1 MLTQLLI
8 NVVFF
13 ERTCQDGMTQTQD
26 MLLLGALCA
35 ALICFWLTCSIFGAL
50 LTSFA
55 TYIIPS
61 AVYIIAFRKVE
72 TRKAATMQPPAFL
85 GRSWNVAFA
94 INIFII
100 FTIAIVGTGFG
111 GWASIAAFIAAS
123 NQYKVFGACYQC
135 TAATPVPSAPRSG

>member
-1 MLTQLLI
+1 
-8 NVVFF
+8 
-13 ERTCQDGMTQTQD
+13 MTQTQD

-72 TRKAATMQPPAFL
+72 TRKAATMQPQPFL

-123 NQYKVFGACYQC
+123 NQYKVFGSLLSVHCRNSGPISSQVWVMSQELVRC
-135 TAATPVPSAPRSG
+135 SLVTAS

>member
-1 MLTQLLI
+1 MWEKLIGTHTKPYWIRLPSRIPVVLLI
-8 NVVFF
+8 WFF
-13 ERTCQDGMTQTQD
+13 A
-26 MLLLGALCA
+26 LLVPFFSLLN
-35 ALICFWLTCSIFGAL
+35 SIFGAL

-135 TAATPVPSAPRSG
+135 TAATPVPSAPKSG